1 MHDSSAQVIKLVY
14 FRAVTSR
21 SRVKVGYLYILKL
34 SPPSTV
40 GVEVD
45 NETVEADNGVVHVT
59 TRRMQGGH
67 RLARTGKRHFSDK
80 RNGEGK
86 EQEVITPRA

>member
-1 MHDSSAQVIKLVY
+1 MRYLVHPQ
-14 FRAVTSR
+14 AIPT
-21 SRVKVGYLYILKL
+21 LYG
-34 SPPSTV
+34 STV
-40 GVEVD
+40 EVEVD